1 MYGSPRSTFNRKAEE
16 RAEVLKSDVSTLG
29 FVSKSFST
37 TLMILVFTKQM
48 RLRCAQPSRFNTD
61 LINNET
67 VLQLSKDKPK
77 RVTPPYATAL
87 AY

>member
-1 MYGSPRSTFNRKAEE
+1 
-16 RAEVLKSDVSTLG
+16 
-29 FVSKSFST
+29 
-37 TLMILVFTKQM
+37 MILVFTKQM
-48 RLRCAQPSRFNTD
+48 RLCCAQPSKCNTD